1 MSERTSYAP
10 GTPSWADLSSTDV
23 DASARFYG
31 ELFGWTADEPEGGS
45 DFGGYRMFTLRGKN
59 VAGLGP
65 AREGQ
70 PPSWSTYISVQD
82 VDATLDNAR
91 GNGARVLLETLEIA
105 KAGRMA
111 AFSDAV
117 GAPLSLWEPGEHI
130 GAELVNEPGT
140 LCWTEL
146 ACRDT
151 DVAEAFYKEVFGW
164 GARTETTGGAPY
176 TQWVVDDRNV
186 GGMLTMGSE
195 WPAEVPAHW
204 TTYFAVENADSA
216 VAKAV
221 ELGGKKLIPPMTLPV
236 GRFCMLADDQGAAFS
251 VIALNDPDE

>member
-1 MSERTSYAP
+1 MSERTSHPP
-10 GTPSWADLSSTDV
+10 GTPSWTDLSSPDV

-31 ELFGWTADEPEGGS
+31 ELFGWTAEEAAGPEY
-45 DFGGYRMFTLRGKN
+45 GGYRMFTLRGKN

-65 AREGQ
+65 AQEGR
-70 PPSWSTYISVQD
+70 PPSWSAYISVED
-82 VDATLDNAR
+82 VDATLAR
-91 GNGARVLLETLEIA
+91 ASENGARVLLDTMEIPG
-105 KAGRMA
+105 AGRMA

-117 GAPLSLWEPGEHI
+117 GAPLSLWEPGDHI

-146 ACRDT
+146 ACRDPE
-151 DVAEAFYKEVFGW
+151 VAEAFYTEIFGW

-176 TQWVVDDRNV
+176 TQWLVGDRAV

-204 TTYFAVENADSA
+204 TTYFAVENTDAA
-216 VAKAV
+216 ITNAV
-221 ELGGKKLIPPMTLPV
+221 ELGGKRLIPPMTLPV
-236 GRFCMLADDQGAAFS
+236 GRFCTLADDQGAAFS
-251 VIALNDPDE
+251 VIALSDPDA